1 MLSEEAKRALEARYY
16 PNLQEEVFGR
26 FEAQFLACLADESCF
41 PITVG
46 RNKTRPKGGAM
57 VLDAGSGPGSW
68 ILQLSRERIGLLM
81 GADIYVPDVSRLD
94 AFVLARCEQLPFAE
108 RTFDMVVAYM
118 VFEHLPEPRL
128 AFREYA
134 RVLKPGGYLVF
145 KTPAVHTPLFLL
157 AKLMP
162 TRLHKRLKARIGTA
176 EGDVFPTYYRANK
189 LSSLERELSAAGFQR
204 DWVYTVDQT
213 YAYLSHARW
222 TYALGLLY
230 SRLTRWPILGWLRN
244 QIIGIYRLSGGAQ

>member
-1 MLSEEAKRALEARYY
+1 VLPEAAKKALEAHYY
-16 PNLQEEVFGR
+16 PDLQREVFGR
-26 FEAQFLACLADESCF
+26 FEDQFVARLS
-41 PITVG
+41 
-46 RNKTRPKGGAM
+46 KGAV

-68 ILQLSRERIGLLM
+68 ILQAHRERLGLPPVQVGGLLV
-81 GADIYVPDVSRLD
+81 GTDIYVPDVSRLD

-108 RTFDMVVAYM
+108 GAFDMVVAYL

-157 AKLMP
+157 ARLMP

-176 EGDVFPTYYRANK
+176 EGDVFPTYYRANT
-189 LSSLERELSAAGFQR
+189 LRLLERELSGAGFQR
-204 DWVYTVDQT
+204 DWLYTVDQT

-230 SRLTRWPILGWLRN
+230 SRLTCWPLLGWLRN
-244 QIIGIYRLSGGAQ
+244 QIIGIYRLSGGVSL